1 MFSCIVH
8 NLVTT
13 IWGRYRRTKKWTTDS
28 TPTFNIPYFYVLTIC
43 FQNTEELL
51 KREANLTD
59 VRSTEETPQTDSEVS
74 SVLSAYKSE
83 GDPEVYEGAY
93 TELKR
98 FVEGALDIYKVIY
111 SE

>member
-1 MFSCIVH
+1 
-8 NLVTT
+8 
-13 IWGRYRRTKKWTTDS
+13 
-28 TPTFNIPYFYVLTIC
+28 
-43 FQNTEELL
+43 
-51 KREANLTD
+51 
-59 VRSTEETPQTDSEVS
+59 VS

>member
-1 MFSCIVH
+1 M
-8 NLVTT
+8 
-13 IWGRYRRTKKWTTDS
+13 
-28 TPTFNIPYFYVLTIC
+28 
-43 FQNTEELL
+43 L

-59 VRSTEETPQTDSEVS
+59 VRSTGETPQTDSEVS

-98 FVEGALDIYKVIY
+98 FVEGVLDIYKVIY
-111 SE
+111 SEKYSVAAVLREHSDRTLFFTKFISLVCVITYMNPSERSLSLLFAFL

>member
-1 MFSCIVH
+1 M
-8 NLVTT
+8 
-13 IWGRYRRTKKWTTDS
+13 
-28 TPTFNIPYFYVLTIC
+28 

-59 VRSTEETPQTDSEVS
+59 VRGTEEIAQTDSEVS

-98 FVEGALDIYKVIY
+98 FVEGALDIYKVKHCDCKENSQMQDSVLPADI
-111 SE
+111 SHLHLSPLLLLCGFS

>member
-1 MFSCIVH
+1 
-8 NLVTT
+8 
-13 IWGRYRRTKKWTTDS
+13 
-28 TPTFNIPYFYVLTIC
+28 
-43 FQNTEELL
+43 LL

-59 VRSTEETPQTDSEVS
+59 VGSTEETPQTDSEVS